1 MKIIE
6 RQAKSILVPSRLPD
20 ADYVVN
26 PYTGCQFGCIYCY
39 ATFTSRFV
47 NEPRADWGSYV
58 YVKTNAVEL
67 ARKQL
72 EKWPPAKKEAV
83 IMFSSVTD
91 PYQGIEHKYRL
102 TRGVLQALVDAHYPG
117 KVTILTKSPL
127 VLRDVDLLE
136 RLNAE
141 AGLTITTADDQLSRL
156 LEVTAPLA
164 SRRLE
169 TLQALGQRGVRTY
182 AFVGP
187 LLPHFRYQPELLDEL
202 LGKIAAAGVHEV
214 YVEHINLTGYIRGR
228 LLSELADAA
237 EDIRRVY
244 QSADTRPH
252 RQILDQ
258 MVHDLLVKHN
268 LRLRMGE
275 AIYHPS
281 TEGRK

>member
-72 EKWPPAKKEAV
+72 EKWPPAKQEAV

-141 AGLTITTADDQLSRL
+141 AGLTITPITSGGHHRRRPAQPPARGDRPAGQPPPGDLAGPG
-156 LEVTAPLA
+156 APWH
-164 SRRLE
+164 
-169 TLQALGQRGVRTY
+169 
-182 AFVGP
+182 
-187 LLPHFRYQPELLDEL
+187 PH
-202 LGKIAAAGVHEV
+202 
-214 YVEHINLTGYIRGR
+214 
-228 LLSELADAA
+228 
-237 EDIRRVY
+237 
-244 QSADTRPH
+244 
-252 RQILDQ
+252 
-258 MVHDLLVKHN
+258 
-268 LRLRMGE
+268 LRLRRTPP
-275 AIYHPS
+275 AALPLPARVI
-281 TEGRK
+281 GRAAGQNRCRRRA